1 MFARTE
7 GPVMK
12 TRLDVEAV
20 GNGPPILL
28 LHSLLSDRTS
38 FARLAVLLADRRR
51 SILVNLPGFGASP
64 RTGPS
69 IAAYAERILELCDDL
84 SLPPDTDVL
93 GNGFGAFI
101 ALAAASRRSERFGR
115 LVLAGSGVAFPE
127 AGRAAFRGMAEKVE
141 RDGIESLADAA
152 MQRML
157 SPEFIAANPDIVAE
171 RKAAFRAIPPDV
183 FAGACRALATL
194 DLSAELS
201 RIRNSVLVV
210 GGSKD
215 PATPPALGRDLA
227 ERLPDAR
234 MIEMPGIGHAP
245 HVEDPEGFLAV
256 IGPFLG
262 VQGR

>member
-1 MFARTE
+1 MSRSHLE
-7 GPVMK
+7 IE
-12 TRLDVEAV
+12 DV
-20 GNGPPILL
+20 GSGPPLLL

-38 FARLAVLLADRRR
+38 FARLATLLADRRR

-64 RTGPS
+64 PTEPAL
-69 IAAYAERILELCDDL
+69 AAYAERVLELCDEL
-84 SLPPDTDVL
+84 ALPPDTDVL

-101 ALAAASRRSERFGR
+101 ALAAASRRSESFGR

-127 AGRAAFRGMAEKVE
+127 AGRATFRGMAEKVE
-141 RDGIESLADAA
+141 RDGIDSLADAA

-157 SPEFIAANPDIVAE
+157 SREFIAANPDIIAE
-171 RKAAFRAIPPDV
+171 RRAAFTAIPPDV

-201 RIRNSVLVV
+201 RIRNPVLVV
-210 GGSKD
+210 VGSLD

-245 HVEDPEGFLAV
+245 HVEDPEGFLAA

-262 VQGR
+262 LKDP

>member
-1 MFARTE
+1 MSVTQ
-7 GPVMK
+7 
-12 TRLDVEAV
+12 LDVEAV
-20 GNGPPILL
+20 GKGPPLLL

-38 FARLAVLLADRRR
+38 FARLAALLADQRR

-64 RTGPS
+64 RTEPS
-69 IAAYAERILELCDDL
+69 IAAYAERILELCDEL
-84 SLPPDTDVL
+84 ALPPETDVL

-101 ALAAASRRSERFGR
+101 ALAATSRRSESFGR

-141 RDGIESLADAA
+141 RDGIELLIDAA

-157 SPEFIAANPDIVAE
+157 SPEFIAANPEIVAA

-201 RIRNSVLVV
+201 RIRNPVLVV
-210 GGSKD
+210 VGSQD

-227 ERLPDAR
+227 ERLPNAR
-234 MIEMPGIGHAP
+234 MVELPGIGHAP

-256 IGPFLG
+256 MGPFLDLKD
-262 VQGR
+262 R

>member
-1 MFARTE
+1 MSRS
-7 GPVMK
+7 
-12 TRLDVEAV
+12 RLDVEVV
-20 GNGPPILL
+20 GNGPPLLL

-38 FARLAVLLADRRR
+38 FARFAALLAGQRR

-64 RTGPS
+64 PTERAL
-69 IAAYAERILELCDDL
+69 AAYAERVLELRDDF

-93 GNGFGAFI
+93 GNGLGAFI
-101 ALAAASRRSERFGR
+101 ALAAASRRGESFGR
-115 LVLAGSGVAFPE
+115 LVLDGSGVAFPE

-141 RDGIESLADAA
+141 RDGIESLVDAA
-152 MQRML
+152 IQRML
-157 SPEFIAANPDIVAE
+157 STEFIAANPDIVAE

-201 RIRNSVLVV
+201 RIRNPVLVV
-210 GGSKD
+210 VGSND

-262 VQGR
+262 LQDR

>member
-1 MFARTE
+1 
-7 GPVMK
+7 MK

-20 GNGPPILL
+20 GNGAPILL

-38 FARLAVLLADRRR
+38 FKRLAALLADQRR

-64 RTGPS
+64 PTQPAL
-69 IAAYAERILELCDDL
+69 AAYADRVLELCDDL

-101 ALAAASRRSERFGR
+101 ALAAASRRSEIFGR

-141 RDGIESLADAA
+141 RDGIQSLADAA

-157 SPEFIAANPDIVAE
+157 SPEFIAAHPEIVAE

-183 FAGACRALATL
+183 FAGACRALAAL
-194 DLSAELS
+194 DLSSELS
-201 RIRNSVLVV
+201 SIRNPVLVV
-210 GGSKD
+210 VGSQD

-234 MIEMPGIGHAP
+234 MIEMPGVGHAP
-245 HVEDPEGFLAV
+245 HVEDPKSFLAA

-262 VQGR
+262 LKDR